1 MKQFAYA
8 LIDFDSTLYDTH
20 LFSSGLKEV
29 LLSVGVTEKDYH
41 ETMDATKHGHDGR
54 TYRYSFAAHLS
65 NLRQRGYD
73 LSEGVETQMQAELLI
88 NRVANGAAELINT
101 LKEICDHVFILS
113 AGDQEFQMAK
123 LNVSGLLPL
132 VEEVIIVATS
142 TEKLQVVEKLEPNIH
157 KILFINDE
165 IHQNS
170 EVAAHYPQVVVV
182 GRKHPV
188 RHNESL
194 VGDIPYF
201 ATIPEIQNFI
211 TKQYVQSHS

>member
-1 MKQFAYA
+1 MKHFSHC

-20 LFSSGLKEV
+20 LFVNGLKEV
-29 LLSVGVTEKDYH
+29 LLSAGVTEKDYH

-54 TYRYSFAAHLS
+54 TFQYSFAAHLD

-73 LSEGVETQMQAELLI
+73 LPEGVETQMQAELLI
-88 NRVANGAAELINT
+88 NRVAAGAVELIST
-101 LKEICDHVFILS
+101 LRETCDHVFILS

-142 TEKLQVVEKLEPNIH
+142 TEKLEIVEKLKPSEN

-165 IHQNS
+165 IHQNN
-170 EVAAHYPQVVVV
+170 EVAAHYPQVAVV

-194 VGDIPYF
+194 VGDVPYF
-201 ATIPEIQNFI
+201 ATIPEIQDFI
-211 TKQYVQSHS
+211 TKQYV